1 MYIDLFLDWLDDNK
15 IRFYLSKQISIQ
27 SINKKRIFSQAIKLM
42 PMEKVVND
50 VRVLCKDKFVLE
62 DESEHN
68 VRQKLSKLVKVFRR
82 DHERS
87 KKKKAK
93 VDKNLSRTKNILVTP
108 CGLRHRDLTNAMQR
122 RQRRKK
128 REQLTAPVWF

>member
-1 MYIDLFLDWLDDNK
+1 
-15 IRFYLSKQISIQ
+15 
-27 SINKKRIFSQAIKLM
+27 M

-68 VRQKLSKLVKVFRR
+68 VRQKLSKLVNVFRSN
-82 DHERS
+82 HERS

-93 VDKNLSRTKNILVTP
+93 VDKNPSRTKNILVTP
-108 CGLRHRDLTNAMQR
+108 CGLRHRHAATPE
-122 RQRRKK
+122 KK
-128 REQLTAPVWF
+128 EKGATHCTCVVLG

>member
-1 MYIDLFLDWLDDNK
+1 
-15 IRFYLSKQISIQ
+15 
-27 SINKKRIFSQAIKLM
+27 M

-93 VDKNLSRTKNILVTP
+93 VDKNPSRTQNKLITL
-108 CGLRHRDLTNAMQR
+108 CGLRQRDITNARQQNQR
-122 RQRRKK
+122 RRKRRI
-128 REQLTAPVWF
+128 

>member
-1 MYIDLFLDWLDDNK
+1 
-15 IRFYLSKQISIQ
+15 
-27 SINKKRIFSQAIKLM
+27 M

-82 DHERS
+82 DHESS

-93 VDKNLSRTKNILVTP
+93 VDKNPSRTKNILVTP

-128 REQLTAPVWF
+128 REQLAAPVWF